1 MNDILG
7 DDIMVKTV
15 YYSDQTNDIYDTYSD
30 ALDAEN
36 YNIIDFNDATE
47 VGLIGKFDKI
57 RQDYFSERDALREKY
72 QPMLSEVLEKIEKI
86 RS

>member
-1 MNDILG
+1 MNDYLG
-7 DDIMVKTV
+7 DVMVKTV

-57 RQDYFSERDALREKY
+57 RQDYIRERDALREKY

>member
-1 MNDILG
+1 MSDFIG
-7 DDIMVKTV
+7 DKMVKTV

-57 RQDYFSERDALREKY
+57 RQDYIRERDALREKY

>member
-1 MNDILG
+1 MSDFIG
-7 DDIMVKTV
+7 DAMVKTV

-57 RQDYFSERDALREKY
+57 RQDYIRERDALREKY